1 MMLLFWSYL
10 VDLRGY
16 QVVDQLECGVAGL
29 PDGASGLSGG
39 PATSANLQCY
49 QMDLRGYQE
58 TWRLGDL
65 KAWSLGNLETWRLG
79 DLETW
84 RTMGE
89 IMET

>member
-1 MMLLFWSYL
+1 MVLLFWSYL

-16 QVVDQLECGVAGL
+16 QVVDHIDCGVAGL
-29 PDGASGLSGG
+29 PDGAPGLSGG

-58 TWRLGDL
+58 TWRLEDL
-65 KAWSLGNLETWRLG
+65 EPWKLG

-84 RTMGE
+84 RHE
-89 IMET
+89 DWET